1 MGQILYYDLTYNT
14 VLKYPMGD
22 VPILKGVYTDIIV
35 CALRHQGIDL
45 QQQIH
50 QDMWQNFKQ
59 YPQNAGLKTI
69 DGNIDHRWVP
79 NIISYLKRQ
88 D

>member
-1 MGQILYYDLTYNT
+1 MGQTLYYRLAYT

-45 QQQIH
+45 QPQIH
-50 QDMWQNFKQ
+50 QDM
-59 YPQNAGLKTI
+59 
-69 DGNIDHRWVP
+69 
-79 NIISYLKRQ
+79 
-88 D
+88 

>member
-45 QQQIH
+45 QPQIH
-50 QDMWQNFKQ
+50 QDM
-59 YPQNAGLKTI
+59 
-69 DGNIDHRWVP
+69 
-79 NIISYLKRQ
+79 
-88 D
+88 